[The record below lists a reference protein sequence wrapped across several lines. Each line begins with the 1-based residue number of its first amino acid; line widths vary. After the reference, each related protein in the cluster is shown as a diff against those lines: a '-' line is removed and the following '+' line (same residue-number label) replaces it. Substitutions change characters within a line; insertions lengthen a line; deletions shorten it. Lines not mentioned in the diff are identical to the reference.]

1 MLIREEKESD
11 WEEVFRVNQ
20 AAFDTSA
27 EAHLVNSLREQCHP
41 IVSLVGEEERK
52 IIGHILFSPVRLLG
66 HPSLYLMGLAPMA
79 VLPEYQRKGIGS
91 ALVKS
96 GLEKCRALGIGAV
109 VLLGHIAYYPR
120 FGFVPSVRYG
130 IGCEYEAP
138 EEAFMVLELQSG
150 YLAGKKGTIRYH
162 DAFKNV

>member
-11 WEEVFRVNQ
+11 WLEVFIVNQ
-20 AAFDTSA
+20 AAFATPA
-27 EAHLVNSLREQCHP
+27 EAHLVNALHEQCRP
-41 IVSLVGEEERK
+41 IVSLVAEAEGK
-52 IIGHILFSPVRLLG
+52 ILAHIMFSSVQLSG
-66 HPSLYLMGLAPMA
+66 HPSLSLMGLAPMA

-96 GLEKCRALGIGAV
+96 GLEQCRALGVGAV
-109 VLLGHIAYYPR
+109 VVLGHIAYYPR
-120 FGFVPSVRYG
+120 FGFVPYVRYG
-130 IGCEYEAP
+130 ISCEYEAH

-150 YLAGKKGTIRYH
+150 YLAGKKGTIQYH